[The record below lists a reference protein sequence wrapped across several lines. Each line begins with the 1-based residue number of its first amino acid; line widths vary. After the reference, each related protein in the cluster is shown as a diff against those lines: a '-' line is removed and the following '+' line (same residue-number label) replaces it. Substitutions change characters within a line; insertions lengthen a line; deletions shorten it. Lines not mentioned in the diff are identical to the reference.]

1 MPNTAALSGW
11 SDIGVCIGTEC
22 EPITGDSDM
31 VGLGST
37 HRYYVYQGVVDMR
50 KSFDG
55 LQGLVVNELGR
66 TGMEGEVYVF
76 FNGRR
81 TQVKLLVWDR
91 SGFVIYYKRLER
103 GSFERYKEGQD
114 GGYLSLSWS
123 ELQML
128 LEGIVLRSI
137 QRRLRYERA

>member
-1 MPNTAALSGW
+1 
-11 SDIGVCIGTEC
+11 
-22 EPITGDSDM
+22 M

-37 HRYYVYQGVVDMR
+37 HRYYVYQGEVDMR

-55 LQGLVVNELGR
+55 LQGLVVNELSR
-66 TGMEGEVYVF
+66 TGLEGDVYVF
-76 FNGRR
+76 FNRRR

-103 GSFERYKEGQD
+103 GSFERYKETKS
-114 GGYLSLSWS
+114 GYVTLSWS
-123 ELQML
+123 ELQMI
-128 LEGIVLRSI
+128 LEGIVLQSV

>member
-1 MPNTAALSGW
+1 
-11 SDIGVCIGTEC
+11 
-22 EPITGDSDM
+22 M

-37 HRYYVYQGVVDMR
+37 HRYYVYQGEVDMR

-66 TGMEGEVYVF
+66 TGLEGDVYVF
-76 FNGRR
+76 FNRRR

-103 GSFERYKEGQD
+103 GSFERYKDNQR
-114 GGYLSLSWS
+114 GYVGLSWS

-137 QRRLRYERA
+137 KRRLRYEQG

>member
-1 MPNTAALSGW
+1 
-11 SDIGVCIGTEC
+11 
-22 EPITGDSDM
+22 M

-37 HRYYVYQGVVDMR
+37 HRYYVYQGEVDMR

-66 TGMEGEVYVF
+66 TGLEGDVYVF
-76 FNGRR
+76 FNRRR

-103 GSFERYKEGQD
+103 GSFERYQD
-114 GGYLSLSWS
+114 SQSGYVSLSWS
-123 ELQML
+123 ELQMI

-137 QRRLRYERA
+137 QRRVRYERA

>member
-1 MPNTAALSGW
+1 
-11 SDIGVCIGTEC
+11 
-22 EPITGDSDM
+22 
-31 VGLGST
+31 
-37 HRYYVYQGVVDMR
+37 MR

-66 TGMEGEVYVF
+66 TGLEGDVYVF
-76 FNGRR
+76 FNRRR

-103 GSFERYKEGQD
+103 GSFERYQD
-114 GGYLSLSWS
+114 SQSGDGSLSWS
-123 ELQML
+123 ELQMI

-137 QRRLRYERA
+137 QRRVRYERA